1 MNTPQPI
8 NELWEYSISEVQE
21 YIKQQ
26 KETLRTLLDPDQD
39 QILIDRCQANINEWK
54 QKRVSERV

>member
-21 YIKQQ
+21 YLKQQ

-39 QILIDRCQANINEWK
+39 QILIDRCQANIDEWK
-54 QKRVSERV
+54 QKRVAERV